1 MEKKKELLTVHHE
14 TFGVGYFILSPNINF
29 RYADL
34 RDGFDRYAKDMEGEL
49 ERIDNQWVSTSNRL
63 HWYFW
68 FL

>member
-49 ERIDNQWVSTSNRL
+49 ERIDNQ
-63 HWYFW
+63 
-68 FL
+68 